1 MHGRTAAQA
10 LHFQPVGGRRQQ
22 KPLIRDI
29 HCSQHSEGDGR
40 GLSVNAT
47 MNLQGRLKEEGRREG
62 CVRIHGIF
70 LQKKSEGVTVM
81 VNKVRISKQGI
92 LRNLRDSDCTSRARL
107 DK

>member
-1 MHGRTAAQA
+1 MHGCTAAQA

-29 HCSQHSEGDGR
+29 HRSQHSEGDGR

-62 CVRIHGIF
+62 CVRK
-70 LQKKSEGVTVM
+70 KKSEGVTVM
-81 VNKVRISKQGI
+81 VNKVRISKRGI